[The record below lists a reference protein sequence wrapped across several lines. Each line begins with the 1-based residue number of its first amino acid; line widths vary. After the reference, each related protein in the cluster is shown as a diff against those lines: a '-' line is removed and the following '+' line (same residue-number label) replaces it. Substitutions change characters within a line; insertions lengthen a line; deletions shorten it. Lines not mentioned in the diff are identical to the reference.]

1 MLIRRSENRCPS
13 CSSHGIS
20 FNVKSS
26 RVDNY
31 DPAPIKKNTPNIH
44 TMREQLSAKVNF
56 LQTERKSHLKTAIDL
71 KQKLKCS

>member
-44 TMREQLSAKVNF
+44 MTREQLSAKVNF
-56 LQTERKSHLKTAIDL
+56 LQTERKSHLKTAINL
-71 KQKLKCS
+71 RQKLKCS